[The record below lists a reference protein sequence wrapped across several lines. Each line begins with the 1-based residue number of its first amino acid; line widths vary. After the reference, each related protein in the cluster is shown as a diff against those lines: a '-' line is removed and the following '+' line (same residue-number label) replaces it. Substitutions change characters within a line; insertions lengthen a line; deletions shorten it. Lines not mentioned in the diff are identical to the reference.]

1 MGGFGTQTA
10 GAALPPSSAATLEYD
25 GSSWTSGGSLN
36 TTRDKTMG
44 AGAGLQTSGLCI
56 AGGPVPGVS
65 GGIEEYNGT
74 AWTATVPSTYV
85 NDNNASNGIQTA
97 ALSMGASNP
106 PSLAAGIQYD
116 GTTATTVANMGTGRY
131 AGTASGSA
139 GNSSALAITGRT
151 PPRSNACEELTA
163 ETTALNIKDFTTS

>member
-1 MGGFGTQTA
+1 
-10 GAALPPSSAATLEYD
+10 
-25 GSSWTSGGSLN
+25 
-36 TTRDKTMG
+36 
-44 AGAGLQTSGLCI
+44 
-56 AGGPVPGVS
+56 
-65 GGIEEYNGT
+65 
-74 AWTATVPSTYV
+74 
-85 NDNNASNGIQTA
+85 
-97 ALSMGASNP
+97 MGASNP